1 MKLDTKLKIVA
12 FIPLF
17 VGMVSLVHALWPI
30 SAPFLVLLI
39 LGSYLDLKIGKN
51 LPNSILTIIGIAGS
65 LFFILSALRTPFE
78 SIAYLIMFLSVIKML
93 GKKSMRD
100 LKQILG
106 LSFFNFIDS
115 AIFHYSAIFLFYL
128 LIYVISAVVALLVI
142 TSTEEKKVLTIEP
155 IIFKKLTRFGMF
167 FGVAVAF
174 FSLFFFVILP
184 RSPYVFMRPQ
194 IYSATR
200 RNGFENEL
208 QVGGLGDFASKEQI
222 LMRVKPLSKAK
233 SRYLYLR
240 GTVYNQYQENTWI
253 RNPEHISGWEYLSQ
267 QVSGI
272 KGFQITAEP
281 MRTSVV
287 YSPDYPEK
295 IEIRGLPL
303 TRSWGKVF
311 LITSGEI
318 YRKIQYYSY
327 ISNIEDT
334 VFQKTVDFLSVPEEF
349 KNTLDNLIVKIS
361 PPEGNIDAKASFIEN
376 YFKRNFGYEIINY
389 NGNTWL
395 SEFLKNKKGYCIHF
409 ATVVALL
416 LRNDSIPARIVG
428 GFLTDE
434 WNKFGN
440 YYVVKAKHAH
450 TWVEYYNGKSWKKLD
465 PTPPRPFENST
476 FETLKSYVD
485 YISYLWTTQVL
496 EFSFTHQIKLF
507 TSLRNISISIF
518 KRNLGKLLIAL
529 GGFVI
534 AFLLIST
541 LVKKSLQKEHIAT
554 KYFKK
559 FERVLIKKGVRLKNG
574 STVEEIIKS
583 LNDPLATDFLEEYLR
598 CRFSN
603 DCDIEKLIGKFEAFK
618 RKTS

>member
-1 MKLDTKLKIVA
+1 MKLDTRLKIVV

-17 VGMVSLVHALWPI
+17 VGMISLVHALWPI
-30 SAPFLVLLI
+30 SAPFLVLLM
-39 LGSYLDLKIGKN
+39 LSSYLDLKIGKN
-51 LPNSILTIIGIAGS
+51 LPNSILTVIGITGS

-78 SIAYLIMFLSVIKML
+78 SVAYLIMFLSVIKML

-115 AIFHYSAIFLFYL
+115 AIFHYSAVFLFYL
-128 LIYVISAVVALLVI
+128 LIYVISTVIALLAI
-142 TSTEEKKVLTIEP
+142 TFAEEKKVFTIEP
-155 IIFKKLTRFGMF
+155 IIFKKLTRFGTF
-167 FGVAVAF
+167 FGAAVAF

-184 RSPYVFMRPQ
+184 RSPYVFLRPQ

-208 QVGGLGDFASKEQI
+208 QIGELGDLASKEQI

-240 GTVYNQYQENTWI
+240 GTVYNQYRENTWV
-253 RNPEHISGWEYLSQ
+253 RDPEHLSGWEYLPN

-281 MRTSVV
+281 MRTSVI
-287 YSPDYPEK
+287 YAPDYPEK

-318 YRKIQYYSY
+318 YRKIQYFSYS
-327 ISNIEDT
+327 STVEDT
-334 VFQKTVDFLSVPEEF
+334 VFHKTVDFLTVPEEF
-349 KNTLDNLIVKIS
+349 KNTLDSLILAIS
-361 PPEGNIDAKASFIEN
+361 PPEGNIDARATFIEN

-389 NGNTWL
+389 NKNTWL

-409 ATVVALL
+409 ATIVALL
-416 LRNDSIPARIVG
+416 LRNEGIPARIVG

-434 WNKFGN
+434 WNEFGN
-440 YYVVKAKHAH
+440 YFVVKAKHAH
-450 TWVEYYNGKSWKKLD
+450 TWVEYYNGRSWKKLD
-465 PTPPRPFENST
+465 PTPPRASKSGT
-476 FETLKSYVD
+476 FDILKSYVD

-496 EFSFTHQIKLF
+496 EFSFTHQVKLF
-507 TSLRNISISIF
+507 TSLRNVSMRIF
-518 KRNLGKLLIAL
+518 KRNLGGLLIAL
-529 GGFVI
+529 GGLVI

-541 LVKKSLQKEHIAT
+541 FAKKSMQKEHIAT

-559 FERVLIKKGVRLKNG
+559 FEKILNKKGINLKSG
-574 STVEEIIKS
+574 STVEEIIES
-583 LNDPLATDFLEEYLR
+583 LNDHLATDFLEEYLR

-603 DCDIEKLIGKFEAFK
+603 YCDTEKLIKKFEAFR